1 MRFSDSEW
9 TVMQAVWDGAES
21 EDAVTAR
28 DVHGAVVRET
38 DWTYSTVRTLLTRLV
53 GKGALTARK
62 RGQKT
67 EYVHE
72 VGRDV
77 ARRSALRSL
86 VERAFDGRV
95 DALASHLADERSL
108 SARERRT
115 LKRLLEVDDGDAG
128 EDGP

>member
-9 TVMQAVWDGAES
+9 SVMQAVWDRVEVSDVA
-21 EDAVTAR
+21 TAR
-28 DVHGAVVRET
+28 DVHGAVVAET
-38 DWTYSTVRTLLTRLV
+38 DWTYSTVRTLLSRLV
-53 GKGALTARK
+53 EKGALTGKK
-62 RGQKT
+62 RGQQT
-67 EYVHE
+67 EYTPRVDRE
-72 VGRDV
+72 V

-115 LKRLLEVDDGDAG
+115 LKKLLDDHER
-128 EDGP
+128 EDGR